1 MAASP
6 AGSSMIP
13 TLVIGLREGL
23 EAALIVG
30 IIAAFLRQQGRPD
43 LVRQVA
49 LGIGAAVV
57 ICVAVGVALK
67 VLNRDLPQAEQ
78 EGLETVVGVL
88 AVVMVTYMVVW
99 MARNSRNLRRDLE
112 NSTARAVA
120 TGSAR
125 ALVVM
130 AFLAVLREGFETAVF
145 LLAAFNAST
154 SPAAASG
161 GALLGIAVA
170 VAVGYGIYRGG
181 VRLNLA
187 KFFKITGV
195 VLVLVAA
202 GLLATAAHT
211 ANEAGWLLIG
221 QDRPIDLTWLVRPG
235 TPLSSLLTGMLGIQ
249 VRPAVVEIVVWFS
262 YLVPMMAYVLWPRRR
277 RRSGTVAA
285 RPAAVAS

>member
-1 MAASP
+1 
-6 AGSSMIP
+6 MIP
-13 TLVIGLREGL
+13 TFVIGLREGL

-30 IIAAFLRQQGRPD
+30 IIAAFLRQQGRPE

-49 LGIGAAVV
+49 LGIGAAVI
-57 ICVAVGVALK
+57 ICVAVGVSLQ
-67 VLNRDLPQAEQ
+67 VLNRDLPQAGQ
-78 EGLETVVGVL
+78 EGLETVVGIL
-88 AVVMVTYMVVW
+88 AVAMVTYMIVW
-99 MARNSRNLRRDLE
+99 MARNARSLRRDLE
-112 NSTARAVA
+112 DSAARAVA

-125 ALVVM
+125 ALVGM
-130 AFLAVLREGFETAVF
+130 AFLAVLREGFETVVF

-161 GALLGIAVA
+161 GALLGIGVA
-170 VAVGYGIYRGG
+170 VALGYGIYRGG

-221 QDRPIDLTWLVRPG
+221 QHRPIDLAWLVRPG
-235 TPLSSLLTGMLGIQ
+235 TPLASLLTGMLGIQ
-249 VRPAVVEIVVWFS
+249 VRPAVAEIAVWIA
-262 YLVPMMAYVLWPRRR
+262 YLVTMLAYVLWPRRR
-277 RRSGTVAA
+277 GRSSTVPAQ
-285 RPAAVAS
+285 PAAVAS